1 MNSPQNPDILRRRD
15 EILQEMAK
23 IDRMQRGTLS
33 EQFFKTK
40 KAGREVIHGPYYVLQ
55 QWMNGKHCSQRV
67 PAKEILPVRGAIEG
81 RERFEKLAQ
90 EFIEITERLTR
101 ERDGDPEAK
110 KNGIASTKSLRR
122 HGRRCLE
129 AGHGARKQKSK
140 SPTSRRI
147 ATECSTPHSGRRAT
161 LSAQASWNQAAEPWS
176 DSDSKNR
183 ECIGRAP
190 ARKTCSPSAPLS

>member
-67 PAKEILPVRGAIEG
+67 PAQDVPPVRSAIEG
-81 RERFEKLAQ
+81 RERFEKLAD
-90 EFIEITERLTR
+90 EFVEITEALTR
-101 ERDGDPEAK
+101 QADETPGAK
-110 KNGIASTKSLRR
+110 KNATK
-122 HGRRCLE
+122 
-129 AGHGARKQKSK
+129 
-140 SPTSRRI
+140 
-147 ATECSTPHSGRRAT
+147 SGRR
-161 LSAQASWNQAAEPWS
+161 SS
-176 DSDSKNR
+176 
-183 ECIGRAP
+183 
-190 ARKTCSPSAPLS
+190 RKPKPS